1 MEAQR
6 LLLAILLVH
15 KSNLQVLHWKAAGQN
30 FGDSHVNVAEKYYDK
45 VEEDIDGVAE
55 RLMMQGG
62 EPLNYMDVIKTLK
75 ESNKDLT
82 MVPTDRLYTRKEVV
96 KVSQS
101 ILGDIVNAIIAVLKS
116 DQIANT
122 DENIG
127 IKSWYESL
135 LESYDLEYRYL
146 NARRLAAVEE

>member
-1 MEAQR
+1 
-6 LLLAILLVH
+6 
-15 KSNLQVLHWKAAGQN
+15 
-30 FGDSHVNVAEKYYDK
+30 
-45 VEEDIDGVAE
+45 
-55 RLMMQGG
+55 MMQGG

-75 ESNKDLT
+75 EANTDLT
-82 MVPTDRLYTRKEVV
+82 MVPTDRLYTRKEIV
-96 KVSQS
+96 KVTQS

-146 NARRLAAVEE
+146 NARRLASVEE